1 MIRKLFLVLLFF
13 SFFQIES
20 QNVDTS
26 SIVVNTSISAQLYT
40 KCFENLNQGN
50 EIFLKYPGFQSLKF
64 CSLITCSFLL
74 SYKEADLQIAGEQRL
89 IGITTQLFK
98 EGNPV
103 YLISGL
109 DSSFEADKKNK
120 NLEDDNQIVY
130 ISYADCISPSFLR
143 KAAEIV
149 NQKTDSLIKQKS
161 LK

>member
-1 MIRKLFLVLLFF
+1 MIRKLFLVLLLLSF
-13 SFFQIES
+13 SQIES
-20 QNVDTS
+20 QNLDAS
-26 SIVVNTSISAQLYT
+26 NIVADTSISAQLYT

-50 EIFLKYPGFQSLKF
+50 EIFLKYPGFQSSKF

-89 IGITTQLFK
+89 IGIATQLFK

-109 DSSFEADKKNK
+109 DSSFEAAKKNE
-120 NLEDDNQIVY
+120 NLEDDNHIVY
-130 ISYADCISPSFLR
+130 ISYSECISPAFLR

-149 NQKTDSLIKQKS
+149 NQQTDTLTKQKYF
-161 LK
+161 K